1 MGTTHSLQTMSAFTV
16 KAHFT
21 NGNGNEGGTPLT
33 TTIGSASMAKV
44 FEPERLA
51 EFDGPAKALG
61 IMFWKK
67 LGYDCRENPEECGV
81 DLIVEGKGRKFL
93 CEVEIRDSW
102 TTTDFP
108 WDTLLLPLRKMK
120 FAEQD
125 CVFLIIN
132 RAKTHAMYVHSR
144 NVRAA
149 DVVSTPN
156 KVDPYE
162 RSISI
167 PVSTTTLVPLLA
179 QVK

>member
-1 MGTTHSLQTMSAFTV
+1 MVTTHSSQMMSASTA
-16 KAHFT
+16 KAHSM
-21 NGNGNEGGTPLT
+21 NGNGIEGGTQLT

-81 DLIVEGKGRKFL
+81 DLIVEGHDRKFL

-108 WDTLLLPLRKMK
+108 WNTLLLPLRKIK

-144 NVRAA
+144 DVRAA

-167 PVSTTTLVPLLA
+167 PVSATTLVPLLA